1 MYHKSEFGWK
11 SGLKQHCLMRGVTFR
26 KVRGKQRDM
35 DVCVCTNAYMC
46 KHTFVKYSIKVLMKR

>member
-1 MYHKSEFGWK
+1 MYNKSEFGWK

-35 DVCVCTNAYMC
+35 MCVCAQT
-46 KHTFVKYSIKVLMKR
+46 HTCASTHL